1 MKDEGSLVSR
11 HKMEAEQIEKI
22 AKDANDTSTRA
33 YNLLLKTLDGEAK
46 TSQEIDELN
55 RK

>member
-1 MKDEGSLVSR
+1 
-11 HKMEAEQIEKI
+11 MEADQIEKI

-33 YNLLLKTLDGEAK
+33 YKLLLKTLDGEAK
-46 TSQEIDELN
+46 TSQEIDQLN